1 MTDLVGDDVGLREL
15 APLAAGRA
23 AAEARLDLAEE
34 RRVEVDLLI
43 VGTIER
49 THRGLGGSAGRPRG
63 AREHD
68 QRRRAIGHAAAAQY
82 LGPAVFGVA
91 QHRGHEL
98 PHLIVGRTGLAWLR
112 RRRLGGVAAAR
123 QDLGA
128 ADEQARVDPQRP
140 ADEPE
145 DHNRTDAKAAA
156 TDRHAEPATSLVT
169 PAVFDVVAAAEII
182 PAHEPLHENNS
193 TAAAPSRAEIA
204 APSGDGAAVD
214 TAAPGIAAGG
224 AAGSGRPLVHESGGF
239 LPRRQPPVG
248 RELVDH
254 GGKNFRQLREQ
265 LLLGHPAALRQLLEN
280 VGTKRRP
287 ELSWRNLLVLAG
299 AYPRVDLVAQAVLL
313 EAVEQPAK
321 AAEEPAIAFV
331 GRRGR

>member
-112 RRRLGGVAAAR
+112 RGRLGGFAAAR

-128 ADEQARVDPQRP
+128 ADQQARVDPQRP
-140 ADEPE
+140 ADEAE
-145 DHNRTDAKAAA
+145 DHNRADADAAPA
-156 TDRHAEPATSLVT
+156 TDRDAEPATSLVT

-193 TAAAPSRAEIA
+193 AATAPSRAEIA
-204 APSGDGAAVD
+204 APFGDGAAVD

-224 AAGSGRPLVHESGGF
+224 AAGSGRPVHERGGF
-239 LPRRQPPVG
+239 LSCRQAPVG

-254 GGKNFRQLREQ
+254 VRKNFRQLRKQ
-265 LLLGHPAALRQLLEN
+265 LLLGHPAALRQLFEN

-287 ELSWRNLLVLAG
+287 ELIGRNLLVLAG
-299 AYPRVDLVAQAVLL
+299 AYPRVDLIAQAVLL